1 MTSMKHRRGL
11 DRSQTLMFPERLED
25 YVAAENPVR
34 FLDAF
39 VGQLDLGA
47 LGFAKAQVA
56 ATGRPPYDPA
66 ALLKLYLYGYLHR
79 IRSSRLLE
87 TECQRNVEVIWLL
100 GKLAPDFKTIA
111 DFRKDNLKPLR
122 AVSGQFTV
130 LCRKLELFG
139 GQLLAIDGSKFG
151 AVNARDQNFNAAK
164 LEELIGRADA
174 RLAEYLQAL
183 DRADAAEPTMEAL
196 DQAQLAAKIAA
207 LREKQEWHKEL
218 LAQLQDGEEKQVSV
232 TDPDTRK
239 MPTAQGTIVG
249 YNAQMA
255 VDDKH
260 KLIAA
265 DEVTNQVTDYQ
276 QLANVALAAKANLEI
291 KQAEVVADAG
301 YYNAAEVDRCVE
313 AGITPM
319 IPKADTSANSARGLY
334 GKSRFRYDEKKDVY
348 VCPAGAEL
356 THRFNT
362 YELGREL
369 RYYRASGCKTCALK
383 KQCTRNK
390 ANRTITREA
399 NEGLMEAMAARMK
412 AQPWKFKLR
421 KTLAE
426 HPFGTIKRWFGY
438 THFLLKGLEKV
449 RCEWSLTTLAYNLK
463 RVLNL
468 VSFEKLMMAVGV
480 KVPQRA

>member
-1 MTSMKHRRGL
+1 MKHRTGL
-11 DRSQTLMFPERLED
+11 DRNQTLMFPERLED

-39 VGQLDLGA
+39 VGTLDLHA
-47 LGFAKAQVA
+47 LGFAKARCA
-56 ATGRPPYDPA
+56 ETGRPPYDPA
-66 ALLKLYLYGYLHR
+66 VLLKLYLYGYLHR

-87 TECQRNVEVIWLL
+87 AEGQRNVEVIWLL
-100 GKLAPDFKTIA
+100 GKLTPDFKTIA

-122 AVSGQFTV
+122 AVSRQFTL

-151 AVNARDQNFNAAK
+151 AVNARDQNFNASK
-164 LEELIGRADA
+164 LQELMNRADA
-174 RLAEYLQAL
+174 RLAEYLKEM
-183 DRADAAEPTMEAL
+183 DAADGAEPGGTAL
-196 DQAQLAAKIAA
+196 SKDELAQKIAA

-218 LAQLQDGEEKQVSV
+218 LAQLDEEQKQISV
-232 TDPDTRK
+232 TDPDSRK
-239 MPTAQGTIVG
+239 MPTAQGMMVG
-249 YNAQMA
+249 YNAQLA
-255 VDDKH
+255 VDAKH

-265 DEVTNQVTDYQ
+265 DEVTNAVTDLH
-276 QLANVALAAKANLEI
+276 QLANVALEAKANLEV

-301 YYNAAEVDRCVE
+301 YYNAAEVSRCVE
-313 AGITPM
+313 QNITPYL
-319 IPKADTSANSARGLY
+319 PKADTSTNTARGLY
-334 GKSRFRYDEKKDVY
+334 GKSRFRYDERKDVY

-369 RYYRASGCKTCALK
+369 RYYRASGCRSCALK

-390 ANRTITREA
+390 NNRTITREE
-399 NEGLMEAMAARMK
+399 NEGLMEAMAARMA

-438 THFLLKGLEKV
+438 THFLLKGLAKV

-468 VSFEKLMMAVGV
+468 VSFEKLMAAVGV
-480 KVPQRA
+480 KVAHSA